1 MLLIINALYFIIT
14 FCNEKAMFFYLIS
27 RAANVCIVT

>member
-14 FCNEKAMFFYLIS
+14 FCIGKYEETFIIENEP
-27 RAANVCIVT
+27 